1 MHEINEHGQ
10 HGFKDYCAD
19 LREKV
24 ASKLFNERTY
34 GLAGK
39 SLAKD
44 DDIVFSCVC
53 VCGF

>member
-24 ASKLFNERTY
+24 VSKLFNERTY
-34 GLAGK
+34 VVLAGK

-44 DDIVFSCVC
+44 DIVFSRVR